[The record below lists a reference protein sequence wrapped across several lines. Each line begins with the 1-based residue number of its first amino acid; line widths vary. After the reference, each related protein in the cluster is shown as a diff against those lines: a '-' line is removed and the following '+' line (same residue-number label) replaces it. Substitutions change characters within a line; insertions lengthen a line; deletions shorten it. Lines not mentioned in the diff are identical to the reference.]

1 MRLRVWF
8 LASIS
13 ELRSWH
19 CCGIARSQTQLRS
32 CVAEKK
38 DLIRGAPWWL
48 CGLRIWLCHCYGWGH
63 CCGVSLI
70 PGLGT
75 STGSGHSRQGRGG
88 GGGGGGT
95 KKRFGF
101 RESKYPLE
109 KTISKKGSERFI
121 IIEEARL
128 GWGRNPNKWCS
139 AEVLRDS
146 RLCTIRL
153 VKASLI
159 QPHPSLFLSS
169 GAQTIPDTG
178 YLALR
183 VNRPPYHNHLP
194 QGKES
199 RMIRKTNEDEEGE
212 PLYHCSCLGPWDQ
225 GWGWNALGMDKR
237 SGVPTLPFAGNS
249 WHRYT

>member
-8 LASIS
+8 LASLS

-32 CVAEKK
+32 FVAEKK
-38 DLIRGAPWWL
+38 RFDKRSSLMTLWVKDLAMSLLWREFDPWPGNFHMLWAQPAGA
-48 CGLRIWLCHCYGWGH
+48 
-63 CCGVSLI
+63 
-70 PGLGT
+70 
-75 STGSGHSRQGRGG
+75 GRGE
-88 GGGGGGT
+88 GT

-178 YLALR
+178 YLALG
-183 VNRPPYHNHLP
+183 VNHPPYHNHLP

-199 RMIRKTNEDEEGE
+199 QMIRKTNEDEEGE

-225 GWGWNALGMDKR
+225 AWGWNALGMDKR